1 MLKKIG
7 IYLGK
12 KCVQAVNMTRTK
24 TCITFVCT
32 QKILPRLSAV
42 CIKLVQ
48 STANT
53 TVLHSHNLLNSISYR
68 VGLYTVSTEPIT
80 TTVSFLNKKLIIIMS

>member
-1 MLKKIG
+1 MLKKTS

-32 QKILPRLSAV
+32 QKIFCLVVLV

-80 TTVSFLNKKLIIIMS
+80 TTVSFLNKKPSIIMS